1 MILVLIGNYLVI
13 LVGARLYIKANDV
26 YFTGLRNDLEFDCKD
41 PMVVEYIAFTALFV
55 HYFTYGNFL
64 RIFVASQ
71 PCNWISSHS
80 LGGQTVE
87 IEAIAHTQTNLL
99 PNLIVLLVSERS
111 GAWLGIDLVL
121 TDLVLEE

>member
-71 PCNWISSHS
+71 PCNWISCHS
-80 LGGQTVE
+80 FGGQTVE
-87 IEAIAHTQTNLL
+87 IETIAHTQTNLL